1 MAILSRRFSPPSHAK
16 PEDRITALENYI
28 KYLEEQLEAYA
39 SNTGKKINEMTKDI
53 ENLKK

>member
-1 MAILSRRFSPPSHAK
+1 MAILSRRFSPSRAK